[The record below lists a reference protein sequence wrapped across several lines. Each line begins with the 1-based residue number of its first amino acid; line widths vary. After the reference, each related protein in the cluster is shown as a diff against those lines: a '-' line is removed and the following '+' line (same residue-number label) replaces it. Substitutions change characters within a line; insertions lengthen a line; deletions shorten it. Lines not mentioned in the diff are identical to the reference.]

1 MTSIWL
7 HESDFRYVNLDVERY
22 QKKYRLT
29 LTNGNKYV
37 FIKDKEDI
45 SDVNPFIPYILMEE
59 GMNNVLV
66 KSD

>member
-45 SDVNPFIPYILMEE
+45 SDVNPFIPYIL
-59 GMNNVLV
+59 
-66 KSD
+66 

>member
-37 FIKDKEDI
+37 FLKDKED
-45 SDVNPFIPYILMEE
+45 
-59 GMNNVLV
+59 
-66 KSD
+66 